1 MIRNAPDTSAPRAG
15 RTVTAMSGRRR
26 RRTTD
31 YGEQSWWTQD
41 HGGLPG
47 WAIILSGALVA
58 GLGVF
63 IATLLMNPR

>member
-1 MIRNAPDTSAPRAG
+1 MNRK
-15 RTVTAMSGRRR
+15 RR
-26 RRTTD
+26 TD

-47 WAIILSGALVA
+47 WAIIAVALLIA

-63 IATLLMNPR
+63 ITVLMLTPH